1 MPITIVSEVEIC
13 IIMPSATP
21 PPCWS
26 AVVVVGIDVVGAYVA
41 AGSSVVDVAVGGVDV
56 AVGGVLVVGRGLLVG
71 DGLEPPSWP
80 YSTFAIVAESDDDRT
95 RRRSTV
101 AELYNTIFC

>member
-1 MPITIVSEVEIC
+1 MVLYNSATVLLLLVLS
-13 IIMPSATP
+13 SATP

-41 AGSSVVDVAVGGVDV
+41 AGSSVVDV

-101 AELYNTIFC
+101 AEL

>member
-1 MPITIVSEVEIC
+1 VPITIVSEVEIC

-41 AGSSVVDVAVGGVDV
+41 AGSSVVDVAVGGV
-56 AVGGVLVVGRGLLVG
+56 LVVGRGLLVG

-95 RRRSTV
+95 RRRSMV